1 MAKQIAPAYALSL
14 CVVLA
19 LHKTDP
25 KFLALLRSTV
35 ADFQKTQPKD
45 GITWETL
52 ELFLRALYDSEIF
65 VKSS

>member
-1 MAKQIAPAYALSL
+1 MARQIPPAYALSL

-35 ADFQKTQPKD
+35 VDFQKTQPKD
-45 GITWETL
+45 GSAWETL
-52 ELFLRALYDSEIF
+52 ELFLHALYDPEIF
-65 VKSS
+65 VKKS